1 MTVVKRALVSVS
13 DKSGIVD
20 FCKGLSEL
28 GIAILSTGGTA
39 KLLIK
44 NNINVTQVSD
54 YTDFPEMMDGR
65 VKTLHPKIHGALL
78 GRRGIDDEVMNEYG
92 IDVIDLV
99 VVNLYPFEETV
110 SKPCC
115 TFEAAIENIDI
126 GGPSMI
132 RATAKNFSTKTI
144 VTNPEDYELLIKEL
158 QKNQVVKR
166 KNLHQEKKA
175 DPRKNP
181 KVRKRNLQR

>member
-28 GIAILSTGGTA
+28 GIEILSTGGTA
-39 KLLIK
+39 KLLTEQKID
-44 NNINVTQVSD
+44 VLQVSD
-54 YTDFPEMMDGR
+54 YTNFPEMMDGR

-78 GRRGIDDEVMNEYG
+78 GRRGVDDQVMNEHG
-92 IDVIDLV
+92 IMAIDLL

-115 TFEAAIENIDI
+115 TFEEAIENIDI
-126 GGPSMI
+126 GCPAMLRSAAKNHNSVAAIVAAFVGPSLGL
-132 RATAKNFSTKTI
+132 
-144 VTNPEDYELLIKEL
+144 EG
-158 QKNQVVKR
+158 VVR
-166 KNLHQEKKA
+166 PLPHSLTGQG
-175 DPRKNP
+175 
-181 KVRKRNLQR
+181 

>member
-92 IDVIDLV
+92 IDAIDLV
-99 VVNLYPFEETV
+99 VVNLYPFEDTQLV
-110 SKPCC
+110 NHAAPLKQQSRILILVAQLCC
-115 TFEAAIENIDI
+115 VQ
-126 GGPSMI
+126 
-132 RATAKNFSTKTI
+132 RQKTI
-144 VTNPEDYELLIKEL
+144 P
-158 QKNQVVKR
+158 Q
-166 KNLHQEKKA
+166 
-175 DPRKNP
+175 
-181 KVRKRNLQR
+181 